1 MKSMKFL
8 MRSNDKKKRT
18 KLVAVMEIM
27 MPMTILM
34 RQVLSRLLKEKK
46 VKRPKKAKMIKKL
59 QVVVVLQE
67 RT

>member
-34 RQVLSRLLKEKK
+34 RQVLSRLLMEKK
-46 VKRPKKAKMIKKL
+46 EKRPKKAKMIKKL

>member
-59 QVVVVLQE
+59 QLAVVLQE